1 MLKRNYL
8 YIKDVLMFGKRFQS
22 FEKIKHREKLNPRV
36 DNASFIEFGK
46 LKHPKLILCYVNFVP
61 RAKL

>member
-1 MLKRNYL
+1 MLRN
-8 YIKDVLMFGKRFQS
+8 DEDFR
-22 FEKIKHREKLNPRV
+22 KIKQRERLNSRV
-36 DNASFIEFGK
+36 DDASFIEFGK